1 MGPGAQ
7 LPAINPD
14 RLTVVGKPPKGSR
27 MTMMNTLA
35 KVAVAVAQIKAP
47 IRGAT
52 GDPQG
57 AAGLFA
63 ALNSNDPTDGSV
75 MDKLLSGSFPDRG
88 GLGQL
93 LEALSSDT
101 PSGTKARSDMDNLI
115 AGLGGADAADETAL
129 AGFGTV
135 LCSQFEASVGAPL
148 TPSPDQ
154 EATASL
160 LIKALLQALRHDPG
174 FDSVQQDTLLAR
186 LSGVSDAGR
195 EFVLN
200 VLQEPAGAVELV
212 RQVPPWL
219 EPQVYMI
226 SVLGADPAQG
236 AEAAYLRALSGQM
249 AVGRDSIDRIHDQLG
264 VVRLDRA
271 A

>member
-1 MGPGAQ
+1 
-7 LPAINPD
+7 
-14 RLTVVGKPPKGSR
+14 

-52 GDPQG
+52 DDPQG
-57 AAGLFA
+57 SAGLFA
-63 ALNSNDPTDGSV
+63 ALKSDDTTDGSV

-115 AGLGGADAADETAL
+115 SGFGGADAGDETAL

-135 LCSQFEASVGAPL
+135 LCSQFESSEGAPL

-154 EATASL
+154 EATAAL
-160 LIKALLQALRHDPG
+160 LIRALLQALRHDPG
-174 FDSVQQDTLLAR
+174 FDSVQQDAILAR
-186 LSGVSDAGR
+186 MSGISDVGR
-195 EFVLN
+195 EFVLKA
-200 VLQEPAGAVELV
+200 LKGPAEAAELA

-226 SVLGADPAQG
+226 SVLGTDPAQG

-249 AVGRDSIDRIHDQLG
+249 AVGRDRIDRIHDQLG